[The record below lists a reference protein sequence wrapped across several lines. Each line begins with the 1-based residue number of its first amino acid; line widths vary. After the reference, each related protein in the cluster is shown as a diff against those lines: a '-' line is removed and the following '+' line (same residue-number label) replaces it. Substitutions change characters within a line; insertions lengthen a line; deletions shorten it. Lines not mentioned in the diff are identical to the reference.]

1 MIKDYLESED
11 QDRLA
16 DLLVAWEESFDAG
29 KEKSAVEIAFKFP
42 HLIEPLQIQIES
54 LKKTLWIKK
63 DPGRKLTDREAQ
75 CLKTLSGIIA
85 DRYQIEE
92 LIGTGGYGQ
101 VYRATDLKL
110 ERPVAIKI
118 GHSQFSSDLL
128 MEEARRVAR
137 LKHPNIIAIH
147 DVGQYKGKVFLVFEF
162 AEGESLDKVILEH
175 KMTVKKAVDLMI
187 SISMALHYA
196 HEQSCIHRDIKP
208 ANIII
213 ALKEMPLI
221 ADFGVAVSF
230 QELQSG
236 QVSNRETLAYMAPE
250 QVADEVQLIS
260 PQTDIHALGVLLFE
274 LLTGELPYQSE
285 NEISLREEIMLRKAK
300 RLRDVNQELPAYL
313 ETICSKCLEKHPED
327 RFKSAK
333 ELAQELHRTK

>member
-16 DLLVAWEESFDAG
+16 DLLVAWEDSFDAG
-29 KEKSAVEIAFKFP
+29 KEKSAEDIAFKFP
-42 HLIEPLQIQIES
+42 HLIEPLQTQIES

-63 DPGRKLTDREAQ
+63 DPGRKLTDRESQ

-147 DVGQYKGKVFLVFEF
+147 DVGHYKGKVFLVFEF
-162 AEGESLDKVILEH
+162 VEGESLDKVILEQ

-196 HEQSCIHRDIKP
+196 HEQGCIHLDIKP
-208 ANIII
+208 ANI
-213 ALKEMPLI
+213 LFTSNELPLI
-221 ADFGVAVSF
+221 ADFGVAVWS
-230 QELQSG
+230 QELLSDQL
-236 QVSNRETLAYMAPE
+236 SNRGTLAYMAPE
-250 QVADEVQLIS
+250 QVASEIQLIS
-260 PQTDIHALGVLLFE
+260 PQTDIHAFGVLMFE
-274 LLTGELPYQSE
+274 LLTGELPYQAE
-285 NEISLREEIMLRKAK
+285 NETSLREQILLRKPK
-300 RLRDVNQELPAYL
+300 LLREINPSLPQGVVD
-313 ETICSKCLEKHPED
+313 ICSQCLEKHPGD
-327 RFKSAK
+327 RFASAE
-333 ELAQELHRTK
+333 ELANALKT